1 MSVLKKNSYYIKLM
15 IPGTIFLII
24 VILAPIISTFVMSL
38 QSYNFTRPSAKSWI
52 GLKNYADIFTDS
64 LFWESIWHTVVYTV
78 VAVASEFFLGLL
90 IALLFYRISKE
101 NSPLM
106 SLFILPSVISPVVVG
121 LIFRYM
127 LNTEFGY
134 FTYLLNK
141 VGLFKNIALL
151 GNVKTA
157 LGSVIAADIWQW
169 TPFLALM
176 LLSGMITL
184 PQEPFEAAKVDGA
197 SQLDTLI
204 HIMLPLLKPVI
215 RVSLML
221 RIADAVKEFDK
232 LFVMTE
238 GGPGTASE
246 TLNYLSYRINF
257 RYFQMGRGSAL
268 VFIILIFIILLSI
281 VVLRTLSVKEDI
293 Y

>member
-1 MSVLKKNSYYIKLM
+1 
-15 IPGTIFLII
+15 
-24 VILAPIISTFVMSL
+24 MSL

>member
-1 MSVLKKNSYYIKLM
+1 M